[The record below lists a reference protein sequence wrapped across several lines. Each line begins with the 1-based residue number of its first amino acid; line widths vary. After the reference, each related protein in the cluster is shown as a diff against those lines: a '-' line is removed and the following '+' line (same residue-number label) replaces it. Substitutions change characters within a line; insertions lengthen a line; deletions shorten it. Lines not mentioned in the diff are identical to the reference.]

1 MNHSVDG
8 RQFFTML
15 SVPQFNN
22 SLFEKARKKNFTEES
37 LMHRHKTTLKVAA
50 KKKIVPHY
58 FSLRLR
64 PPQILR
70 FCIERI
76 AMAKRKTFAEAS
88 WITSVNM

>member
-37 LMHRHKTTLKVAA
+37 LMHRHKTTLKVAS
-50 KKKIVPHY
+50 KKNMVPHY
-58 FSLRLR
+58 FSSRLR

-70 FCIERI
+70 LRIERI
-76 AMAKRKTFAEAS
+76 AMAKRKTFAGAT
-88 WITSVNM
+88 WITSANV